1 MVPENLSSNM
11 NNVATTTELNLLCY
25 RWGTAYGVEYVN
37 KLYSM
42 VSRHLPIP
50 HVFHC
55 MTDTAEGL
63 ASGIVP
69 HILPSDHFGGNW
81 NKLMTF
87 QENFLGLQGKFI
99 VCMDID
105 IIIVGDISFLADKQE
120 NDFMIVKNWAKGVR
134 GNSSIYRL
142 RVGSHTHVWKDF
154 VADPEAVVDR
164 FHGKT
169 RNGGDQRWMNHS
181 IKDYA
186 FFPEER
192 VVSYKR
198 HCSAKSLELKLPLI
212 GNISTGF
219 TGEAKIPEKASVVL
233 FNGSPLPTD
242 VSDSNY
248 GRWKKAPFVNQHW
261 R

>member
-1 MVPENLSSNM
+1 MNTSDTPTAPELH
-11 NNVATTTELNLLCY
+11 LLCY
-25 RWGTAYGVEYVN
+25 RWGTRYGVDYVN
-37 KLYSM
+37 KLHSM
-42 VSRHLPIP
+42 VSRHLSLP

-63 ASGIVP
+63 SSGIVP
-69 HILPSDHFGGNW
+69 HLLPPDHCGGNW

-87 QENFLGLQGKFI
+87 QEDFLGLQGKFV

-105 IIIVGDISFLADKQE
+105 IIVVGDLSFLADKPE

-142 RVGSHTHVWKDF
+142 RVGSHPHVWNDF

-169 RNGGDQRWMNHS
+169 RNGGDQRWMDHAV
-181 IKDYA
+181 KHYE

-198 HCSAKSLELKLPLI
+198 HCSAKSPEIQLPLI
-212 GNISTGF
+212 GSVSTGF
-219 TGEAKIPEKASVVL
+219 LGEARIPENASVVL
-233 FNGSPLPTD
+233 FHGTPLPTD
-242 VSDSNY
+242 VADSHF
-248 GRWKKAPFVNQHW
+248 GRWKKASFVNEHW